1 MARNILIP
9 VDFSDVSN
17 NAMEYVKHLARVVEC
32 NVLLFHSSKLVV
44 VANEMVDTVYTGLF
58 DNSQE
63 VKHKMDQLV
72 ETFTKEGIVANRKV
86 MVGMLADD
94 IKQAVAEHNIDL
106 IVSGTSGAKGLD
118 GLFFGTNSV
127 TIFEQVRCPV
137 LVIPSNCNFRLIK
150 KILYATDFQKGDTQ
164 ALKQICQFANNF
176 GSEVIVSHINTD
188 SSSFKEENE
197 KLDLV
202 ADVVFNEITY
212 NNVSYNL
219 THSESVYEGL
229 EKNITSLY
237 IDVICMAKSEKS
249 FFQKLISKSNTR
261 EMAFH
266 TRIPLM
272 VIHVDE

>member
-1 MARNILIP
+1 MAKNILIP

-32 NVLLFHSSKLVV
+32 NVLLFQSSKLVV
-44 VANEMVDTVYTGLF
+44 VANEVMDTVYTGLF
-58 DNSQE
+58 DNSEE
-63 VKHKMDQLV
+63 VTQKLDQLV
-72 ETFTKEGIVANRKV
+72 DSFTKEGVPADKKI
-86 MVGMLADD
+86 MMGLLADD
-94 IKQAVAEHNIDL
+94 IRQVVAENNIDL
-106 IVSGTSGAKGLD
+106 IVSGTSGARGLD

-127 TIFEQVRCPV
+127 TIFEHVTCPV

-164 ALKQICQFANNF
+164 ALKQICQFAHNF

-188 SSSFKEENE
+188 SFSFKEENE

-202 ADVVFNEITY
+202 ADVAFNEITY
-212 NNVSYNL
+212 NNISYNL
-219 THSESVYEGL
+219 THSETVYEGL
-229 EKNITSLY
+229 EKNITSMY

-272 VIHVDE
+272 VIHLGE